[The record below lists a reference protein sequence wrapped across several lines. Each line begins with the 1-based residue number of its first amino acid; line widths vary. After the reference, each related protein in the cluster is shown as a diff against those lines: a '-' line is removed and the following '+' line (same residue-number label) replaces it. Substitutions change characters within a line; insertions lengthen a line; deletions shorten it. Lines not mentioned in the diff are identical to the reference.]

1 VFKLA
6 IITKRGFSP
15 MEVAKMLGVSQATI
29 YREMKKEK
37 LKSVR
42 VGSRRVITQWDLEAY
57 LGKERANAL
66 LTEDNEKQFSEL
78 SEQER
83 IARIKAVRGMFAH
96 LPGSVDD
103 FIKEKQKD
111 IEIENRRWKDKQ

>member
-1 VFKLA
+1 
-6 IITKRGFSP
+6 